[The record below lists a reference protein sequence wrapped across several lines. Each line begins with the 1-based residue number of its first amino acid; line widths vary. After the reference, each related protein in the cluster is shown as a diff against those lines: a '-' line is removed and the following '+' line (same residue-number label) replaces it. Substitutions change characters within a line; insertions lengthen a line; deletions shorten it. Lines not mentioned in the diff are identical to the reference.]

1 MVARFFVTTAS
12 IAVSTALVLA
22 VPQSPPQTQTA
33 PGAPAQS
40 IPETNFNVDVS
51 VLTMSVTVVDE
62 KTKKSVTGLTKDDF
76 VLLEDGKQRPITGFR
91 SVTESTQ
98 NRVPLGLG
106 LVLDVSASMTP
117 DRVGA
122 MRTAVEALVN
132 KRLNAA
138 DDQLYYVEF
147 AAAPTLVVPWTTDRK
162 SIIDAIRKIKTK
174 TGTSIYDAIAFA
186 LPVSA
191 QGKNKKEVI
200 LVVTDGAD
208 TSSKINRTQLAEM
221 ARRAEVVVYA
231 LVVDDEET
239 RSGKD
244 TSAIRQSVLELSSV
258 TDATG
263 GSTKFVRGFQEFED
277 ALSTFGKDLVSQYE
291 ISFERSAPKDGQV
304 HPVRIGVRKQGV
316 VVRHK
321 LGYLSN

>member
-1 MVARFFVTTAS
+1 
-12 IAVSTALVLA
+12 L
-22 VPQSPPQTQTA
+22 TQ
-33 PGAPAQS
+33 
-40 IPETNFNVDVS
+40 
-51 VLTMSVTVVDE
+51 
-62 KTKKSVTGLTKDDF
+62 DDF

-91 SVTESTQ
+91 SVTETTE

-106 LVLDVSASMTP
+106 LVLDVSGSMTP

-122 MRTAVEALVN
+122 MRTAVEGLVN
-132 KRLNAA
+132 KRLTAV
-138 DDQLYYVEF
+138 DDQLYFLEF
-147 AAAPTLVVPWTTDRK
+147 AAQPRLVVPWTNDRK
-162 SIIDAIRKIKTK
+162 AIIDAVRKIKTRD
-174 TGTSIYDAIAFA
+174 GTAIYDAIAAA

-208 TSSKINRTQLAEM
+208 THSKINRPQLAEM
-221 ARRAEVVVYA
+221 ARKAEVVVYA

-244 TSAIRQSVLELSSV
+244 TSAIRQSVGELSAV

-263 GSTKFVRGFQEFED
+263 GSTRFVRGFQELED
-277 ALSTFGKDLVSQYE
+277 ALGTFGKDLVSQYE
-291 ISFERSAPKDGQV
+291 ISFERSAPKDGKFV
-304 HPVRIGVRKQGV
+304 PVRVGVRKQGV
-316 VVRHK
+316 TVRHR